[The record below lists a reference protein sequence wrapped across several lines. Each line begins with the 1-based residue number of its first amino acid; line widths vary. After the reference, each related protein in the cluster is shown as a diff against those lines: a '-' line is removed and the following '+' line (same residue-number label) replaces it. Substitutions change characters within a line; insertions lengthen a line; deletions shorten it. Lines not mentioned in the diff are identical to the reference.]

1 MTEESPNDQFH
12 ASSFLQGHNAEY
24 VEALHARYADDP
36 SAVDDAWQRFFRQ
49 LGDASGDAKAEATG
63 PSWARADWPPAASDE
78 VTAALDG
85 QWGSLGAPEAKAAG
99 DKIKSKAAEKGVEI
113 SEGMVRRAVTDS
125 LRALM
130 LIRAYRIRGH
140 LIADLDP
147 LGMRDQTEHPELSPA
162 SYGFTAADMDRPIF
176 IDNVL
181 GLEVAT
187 LSEILALVKRTYCGT
202 FALQYMHIS
211 DPDEAGWLKERIE
224 GFGKEISF
232 HRKRPPRDPEQAGR
246 GRRLR
251 EIPARQIHGHQAVRS
266 GRRRK
271 PDPGDGTDHQAR
283 WRIGR
288 RGDRDRHA
296 APGPPSACSPTSCR
310 NPTAR
315 SSTSFRAAVSSQ
327 KTSMVRAM

>member
-224 GFGKEISF
+224 G
-232 HRKRPPRDPEQAGR
+232 
-246 GRRLR
+246 
-251 EIPARQIHGHQAVRS
+251 
-266 GRRRK
+266 
-271 PDPGDGTDHQAR
+271 
-283 WRIGR
+283 
-288 RGDRDRHA
+288 
-296 APGPPSACSPTSCR
+296 
-310 NPTAR
+310 
-315 SSTSFRAAVSSQ
+315 
-327 KTSMVRAM
+327 